1 MIQRLKSHYEKLLVA
16 GAAVAVIAAAVWAW
30 RARAQFGPVRS
41 QPEQAVLAGPVHVAP
56 GLPVEPTRVAWA
68 RPAAQSEGAGWVYE
82 VFTPPEIYFNAAARS
97 FAVTPPRYAAEVTE
111 TIFGLELLDV
121 RLAPYRLQLA
131 GYFGAPGDYLAAFVS
146 DEVPQTLLARA
157 GRRFEELGLT
167 LKSFDVRKVPVEADG
182 IGPALDIA
190 AQAVLWDEQ
199 AGSEVVLDSRQAKL
213 TDTPLAVF
221 QSPDGKGGPRIL
233 HEGDTFTDDEATYR
247 IERIQLD
254 PPEVVVARATP
265 GVPVPEM
272 RILKPARPATPGG
285 ELAKRAR
292 PQGVPAAAPGLA
304 NRDSLP

>member
-16 GAAVAVIAAAVWAW
+16 AACSALAATAAWAW
-30 RARAQFGPVRS
+30 RGRVQLEPIRR
-41 QPEQAVLAGPVHVAP
+41 QPEQVALAGPVHLAP
-56 GLPVEPTRVAWA
+56 ALPVEPARVPWM
-68 RPAAQSEGAGWVYE
+68 RPVAQSEGAGWVYE

-111 TIFGLELLDV
+111 TVFGLELLDV

-167 LKSFDVRKVPVEADG
+167 LKQFDVGKVRVEADG
-182 IGPALDIA
+182 IGPVQDVA
-190 AQAVLWDEQ
+190 ARAVLWDEQ
-199 AGSEVVLDSRQAKL
+199 AQAEVILDSRQTKL

-221 QSPDGKGGPRIL
+221 QSPDGKGGPQSL
-233 HEGDTFTDDEATYR
+233 HEGDTFTDTDATYR

-254 PPEVVVARATP
+254 PPEVVVARVTP

-272 RILKPARPATPGG
+272 RILKPARAAAAGG
-285 ELAKRAR
+285 ELAKRTR
-292 PQGVPAAAPGLA
+292 PPAAPTTASSLA
-304 NRDSLP
+304 KHE